1 MKIVVK
7 GTQSSYTTSKGNEML
22 TLARGSIVTDTCIDG
37 IIVGTINV
45 PFRIMSTKRNET
57 WGALWVSVD
66 GWGVYE
72 GRKSTL
78 SPYAEDDTVEAI
90 KGLIDPN
97 VIFSMTDDNPGQE
110 LVLEVVD
117 GKYTVIAKRAAVGAV
132 SAEIAARLAKISN
145 AMAEAAKAASKPPA
159 ASPSPAGASEKRR
172 RLAGLSSK

>member
-1 MKIVVK
+1 MKIVAK
-7 GTQSSYTTSKGNEML
+7 GSASAYTTKTGNEML
-22 TLARGSIVTDTCIDG
+22 TLARGSVVSDIVIDG
-37 IIVGTINV
+37 VVMGGINI
-45 PFRIMSTKRNET
+45 PFRVMSTKRDGA
-57 WGALWVSVD
+57 WGALWVSID

-97 VIFSMTDDNPGQE
+97 IVFSMTDDNPGQE

-117 GKYTVIAKRAAVGAV
+117 GKYTVIAKRAVVGGAV
-132 SAEIAARLAKISN
+132 PADVAARLTRISDN
-145 AMAEAAKAASKPPA
+145 LVNAAKASKPPA

>member
-1 MKIVVK
+1 
-7 GTQSSYTTSKGNEML
+7 ML
-22 TLARGSIVTDTCIDG
+22 TLARGSVVSDTCIDG

-57 WGALWVSVD
+57 WGALWVAID
-66 GWGVYE
+66 GWGTYE

-110 LVLEVVD
+110 LTIDVID
-117 GKYTVIAKRAAVGAV
+117 GKYTVIAKRAVVGGAV
-132 SAEIAARLAKISN
+132 PADVAARLTRISDN
-145 AMAEAAKAASKPPA
+145 LVKAAKAASKPPA

-172 RLAGLSSK
+172 RLAGLGR